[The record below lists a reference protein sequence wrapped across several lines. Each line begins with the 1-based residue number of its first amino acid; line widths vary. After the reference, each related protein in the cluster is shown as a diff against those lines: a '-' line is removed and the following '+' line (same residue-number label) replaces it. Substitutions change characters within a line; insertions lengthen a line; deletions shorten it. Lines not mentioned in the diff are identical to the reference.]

1 VHAGFF
7 TPSRKGRIWD
17 TWAYFHEGRYMYL
30 KRIPCHGQLG
40 FISGGDA
47 VGFKNITVW
56 QSN

>member
-1 VHAGFF
+1 
-7 TPSRKGRIWD
+7 
-17 TWAYFHEGRYMYL
+17 MYL